1 VRSTVVALDI
11 PNAPTSGAGTARNAP
26 GTKHD
31 ASRTLADVLAMVRE
45 TMASIAGDHDTF
57 DATLASSAE
66 RFERL
71 AGVND
76 LQQLQTQLFEEVATL
91 KRVTIERRK
100 AWEKTTQEFGSRLA
114 SLESQL
120 DDTRR
125 EASLDPLT
133 NVANRRSFEKTC
145 REWLAPNKP
154 GFVIAMA
161 DVDDFK
167 TINDENGHG
176 TGDKVLITV
185 AEALVHALR
194 AGDVVARLGGDEF
207 AVLASGLTLMQAES
221 RFATIGKQVQ
231 AACGPLVKEGQPA
244 PSLSIGL
251 AECSAGD
258 TMESLQQRADAALYQ
273 AKRNGKG
280 RVAAKTSP
288 LLRDLRKE
296 RRGRDNR

>member
-1 VRSTVVALDI
+1 VRSTVVALDLANTNSS
-11 PNAPTSGAGTARNAP
+11 PSPAHGRPSD
-26 GTKHD
+26 D

-57 DATLASSAE
+57 DETLASSAE

-76 LQQLQTQLFEEVATL
+76 LQQLQAQLFQEVATL

-100 AWEKTTQEFGSRLA
+100 AWEKTTQEFGARLT

-133 NVANRRSFEKTC
+133 NVANRRAFEKTC

-154 GFVIAMA
+154 GFVIAIA

-167 TINDENGHG
+167 SINDENGHG
-176 TGDKVLITV
+176 TGDKVLV
-185 AEALVHALR
+185 AVADALVRALR
-194 AGDVVARLGGDEF
+194 TGDVVARLGGDEF
-207 AVLASGLTLMQAES
+207 AVLACGLTLTQAES

-231 AACGPLVKEGQPA
+231 AACRPLVNEAHPA

-288 LLRDLRKE
+288 LLRDLRRE
-296 RRGRDNR
+296 RPGRHTR